1 MNSTATTVGTTAG
14 PTAGI
19 SISGLNKAFGD
30 TKVLKDIS
38 LDIAPG
44 ERVVV
49 IGPSGT
55 GKSTLLR
62 CLNFL
67 DRPDSGVIRVGDL
80 TVDAN
85 TATRAEILA
94 LRRRTSFVFQN
105 YALFA
110 NKTAR
115 QNITQALITVKGLSK
130 AAANARADATLLETG
145 LADKA
150 DAYPA
155 ALSGGQQQRVGIGR
169 AMALDAD
176 LMLFDE
182 PTSALDP
189 EWVGEVLDLMRRV
202 AEKRQTMLIVTHEMQ
217 FAREIADRIIFMA
230 DGHIVEQG
238 PPKQLLETPQ
248 DPRTKAFLRRVA

>member
-1 MNSTATTVGTTAG
+1 MIEIQGLSKRFGNTDVLN
-14 PTAGI
+14 GI
-19 SISGLNKAFGD
+19 DLQ
-30 TKVLKDIS
+30 
-38 LDIAPG
+38 IADG
-44 ERVVV
+44 ERIVV

-67 DRPDSGVIRVGDL
+67 DAPEAGMIRIGDL
-80 TVDAN
+80 QVDAAS
-85 TATRAEILA
+85 ATRADILQ
-94 LRRRTSFVFQN
+94 LRRRTAFVFQN

-110 NKTAR
+110 NKSAR
-115 QNITQALITVKGLSK
+115 QNITEALIVVQKQSQ
-130 AAANARADATLLETG
+130 AEAERRADEILRETG

-155 ALSGGQQQRVGIGR
+155 ALSGGQQQRVGIAR
-169 AMALDAD
+169 AMALESE

-202 AEKRQTMLIVTHEMQ
+202 AERRQTMLIVTHEMQ
-217 FAREIADRIIFMA
+217 FAREIADRVIFME
-230 DGHIVEQG
+230 GGRIVEQG
-238 PPKQLLETPQ
+238 PPEQIFDQPQ
-248 DPRTKAFLRRVA
+248 DERTRAFLRRVGRPGSA

>member
-1 MNSTATTVGTTAG
+1 MKHTS
-14 PTAGI
+14 GI
-19 SISGLNKAFGD
+19 SIAGLNKTFGAAQ
-30 TKVLKDIS
+30 VLKDIS
-38 LDIAPG
+38 FEIAEG
-44 ERVVV
+44 ERVVI

-62 CLNFL
+62 SLNFL
-67 DRPDSGVIRVGDL
+67 DRPESGRIRIGDL
-80 TVDAN
+80 AVEADKAS
-85 TATRAEILA
+85 RADILA

-115 QNITQALITVKGLSK
+115 ENITEALITVKGMSK
-130 AAANARADATLLETG
+130 TDANNRADAILLETG
-145 LADKA
+145 LAEKA
-150 DAYPA
+150 DAFPA

-217 FAREIADRIIFMA
+217 FAREIADRIIFM
-230 DGHIVEQG
+230 DGGKIIEQG
-238 PPKQLLETPQ
+238 PPRALLEDPQ
-248 DPRTKAFLRRVA
+248 DPRTKAFLRRVV